1 MREYFSF
8 YRSFLE
14 AIDKLPPDIQAEIYP
29 AIAHYALN
37 DVTPTGL
44 SPFAECVF
52 TLVKPII
59 DSNNKKRDNGAK
71 GGAPTGNKNARK
83 KTTKNNQK
91 QPTVVFSAQPKNNQK
106 QPNNVNDYNNISSPN
121 GESNYSNI
129 NYKDDENK
137 NISIIN
143 NKDASGDVDAAAERF
158 CFEIFKKE
166 FVESATKALSISEK
180 EFTSHARAIIAE
192 WRIAN
197 MQNFLPEN
205 TPQSH
210 LLNQIR
216 IKRDCVSETK
226 AQASFAERELKQ
238 QRKQAEAIKAEQER
252 NEPRGYAALAELRRK
267 HGLSD
272 NDSTL
277 SMLSKPTEAEA
288 LAEFKSL
295 NTIPS

>member
-1 MREYFSF
+1 MREHFSF

-37 DVTPTGL
+37 DATPTGL

-143 NKDASGDVDAAAERF
+143 NKDAFGDVDAAAERF

-180 EFTSHARAIIAE
+180 EFTTHARAIIAE

-216 IKRDCVSETK
+216 IKRDCINETK

-272 NDSTL
+272 TDSTL

-288 LAEFKSL
+288 LTEFKSL

>member
-91 QPTVVFSAQPKNNQK
+91 QPTVDFSTQPKNNQK

-166 FVESATKALSISEK
+166 FIESATKALSISEK
-180 EFTSHARAIIAE
+180 EFTTHARAIIAE

-216 IKRDCVSETK
+216 IKRDCISETK

-295 NTIPS
+295 NTILS

>member
-91 QPTVVFSAQPKNNQK
+91 QPTVDFSAQPKNNQK

-137 NISIIN
+137 NISIII
-143 NKDASGDVDAAAERF
+143 NKDAFGDVDAAAERF

-166 FVESATKALSISEK
+166 FIESATKALSISEK
-180 EFTSHARAIIAE
+180 EFTTHARAIIAE

-272 NDSTL
+272 NDSSL

-295 NTIPS
+295 NTILS

>member
-91 QPTVVFSAQPKNNQK
+91 QPTVDFSTQPKNNQK

-143 NKDASGDVDAAAERF
+143 NKDAFGDVDAAAERF

-166 FVESATKALSISEK
+166 FIESATKALSISEK
-180 EFTSHARAIIAE
+180 EFMTHARAIIAE

-295 NTIPS
+295 NTILS

>member
-1 MREYFSF
+1 MRECFSF

-91 QPTVVFSAQPKNNQK
+91 QPTVDFSAQPKNNQK

-143 NKDASGDVDAAAERF
+143 NKDAFGDVDAAAERF
-158 CFEIFKKE
+158 CFEISKKE
-166 FVESATKALSISEK
+166 FIESATKALSISEK
-180 EFTSHARAIIAE
+180 EYTTHARAIIAE

-272 NDSTL
+272 TDSTL

>member
-91 QPTVVFSAQPKNNQK
+91 QPTVDFSTQPKNNQK

-143 NKDASGDVDAAAERF
+143 NKDAFGDVDAAAERF
-158 CFEIFKKE
+158 CLEIFKKE
-166 FVESATKALSISEK
+166 FIESATKALSISEK
-180 EFTSHARAIIAE
+180 EFTTHARAIIAE

-238 QRKQAEAIKAEQER
+238 QRKQAEAIKAEQEQ

-295 NTIPS
+295 NTILS

>member
-1 MREYFSF
+1 MRECFSF

-71 GGAPTGNKNARK
+71 GGAPTGNINARK

-91 QPTVVFSAQPKNNQK
+91 QPTVDFSTQPKNNQK

-143 NKDASGDVDAAAERF
+143 NKDAFGDVDAAAERF

-166 FVESATKALSISEK
+166 FIESATKALSISEK
-180 EFTSHARAIIAE
+180 EFTTHARAIIAE

-272 NDSTL
+272 TDSTL

-295 NTIPS
+295 NTILS